1 MTKDI
6 KELMK
11 YLGLIF
17 ISVLL
22 TYKLPRDSYSIMQYI
37 IKPIRFENSVLFIS
51 AIVPLALFIVAIKG
65 LFKTE
70 PIGIQNK
77 IAIVIIV
84 LLMVIPLMKGSL
96 DLAKNAYFQAMK
108 VELKSIDIKDSNLS
122 FSDIN
127 EHQATLSISL
137 SLTDYGRNDSNFKVR
152 MYLPESLKEYVQADF
167 LEFDESY
174 QTFGNRQILNITK
187 KITVPLEEGTNGEKI
202 MDTHWYWDT
211 FKYEL
216 YNESNSSELV
226 YHGI

>member
-1 MTKDI
+1 MTKDY
-6 KELMK
+6 KDLLK

-17 ISVLL
+17 ITVLL

-37 IKPIRFENSVLFIS
+37 IKPIRFENSNLTLS
-51 AIVPLALFIVAIKG
+51 AIVPLVLFIVAIIG

-70 PIGIQNK
+70 PISIQNK
-77 IAIVIIV
+77 IAIFIIV
-84 LLMVIPLMKGSL
+84 LLLVIPLMKGSL
-96 DLAKNAYFQAMK
+96 DLAKNAYFWAMK
-108 VELKSIDIKDSNLS
+108 DELKSIDIKDSNIS

-127 EHQATLSISL
+127 KDQATLNVSL

-152 MYLPESLKEYVQADF
+152 MYLPESLKTSFQADF

-187 KITVPLEEGTNGEKI
+187 KVTVQLEEGTTGEKI
-202 MDTHWYWDT
+202 MDTHWNWDNY
-211 FKYEL
+211 KYEL
-216 YNESNSSELV
+216 YNASNSTELN